1 MIPIY
6 IPYLDKYKNS
16 ALMAIS
22 TNWISNYGIFV
33 KNSEE
38 KLKSILN
45 VKHCILMNNG
55 TAATHCLLL
64 ALKYKHPNIK
74 KIYVPNN
81 VFIAPWNCVLM
92 EYSKTNIDVMKI
104 NPNTLNIDTSEE
116 YIKGLD
122 KDSAVLI
129 VHNLGNIVNVPRLK
143 RMRPDIIFIEDNC
156 EGNFGKYEDIYSGTS
171 ASSLCS
177 AVSFYA
183 NKTLT
188 TGEGG
193 AFFTND
199 GKVYEYIKSIY
210 SHGMTNVRYIH
221 NKLAYN
227 YRMTNVQAAFL
238 YDQLNDL
245 DHILTLKEN
254 LFKNYDKFLEKAL
267 KESKIKKIESEEN
280 TVSANWMYC
289 IIIPELDFLCLETY
303 MNEKMIQI
311 RPFFYDIRKHD
322 HLKDI
327 KVDYSEITNRG
338 VMLPSYPGLKEE
350 QQEYIINCLNEYLV
364 VQCCKDCI

>member
-92 EYSKTNIDVMKI
+92 EYQKDNIEVMKI

-116 YIKGLD
+116 YIKSLD

-143 RMRPDIIFIEDNC
+143 RIRPDIIFIEDNC
-156 EGNFGKYEDIYSGTS
+156 EGNFGKYEEIYSGTS
-171 ASSLCS
+171 TGSLCS

-199 GKVYEYIKSIY
+199 DNTYEYIKSIY
-210 SHGMTNVRYIH
+210 SHGMTNERYIH
-221 NKLAYN
+221 NKVAYN

-245 DHILTLKEN
+245 DHILTLKDN
-254 LFKNYDKFLEKAL
+254 LFKNYYKLL
-267 KESKIKKIESEEN
+267 KKNIDEGQITKLESEEN
-280 TVSANWMYC
+280 TISANWMYC
-289 IIIPELDFLCLETY
+289 IIIPNLKFKHMENY

-311 RPFFYDIRKHD
+311 RPLFYDIRKHD

-327 KVDYSEITNRG
+327 NIDYPEITNRG
-338 VMLPSYPGLKEE
+338 IMLPSYPQIKKE
-350 QQEYIINCLNEYLV
+350 QQEYIVNCLNEYL
-364 VQCCKDCI
+364 KLLG

>member
-16 ALMAIS
+16 SHDAIN
-22 TNWISNYGIFV
+22 TNWISNYGVYI

-38 KLKSILN
+38 LLKIILN

-55 TAATHCLLL
+55 TSAVHCLLL
-64 ALKYKHPNIK
+64 ALKYKYPSIN

-92 EYSKTNIDVMKI
+92 EYQKVNIEVMKTN
-104 NPNTLNIDTSEE
+104 PLTLNIDTSEE
-116 YIKGLD
+116 YIKSLE
-122 KDSAVLI
+122 KKSAVLI

-143 RMRPDIIFIEDNC
+143 RIRPDIIFMEDNC
-156 EGNFGKYEDIYSGTS
+156 EGNFGKYEGIYSGTS
-171 ASSLCS
+171 ESSLCS

-199 GKVYEYIKSIY
+199 DETYQYIKSIY
-210 SHGMTNVRYIH
+210 SHGMTNERYIH
-221 NKLAYN
+221 DKLAYN
-227 YRMTNVQAAFL
+227 YRMTNVQAGFL

-254 LFKNYDKFLEKAL
+254 LFKNYDKLLEKAL
-267 KESKIKKIESEEN
+267 KEGKIIKLESEEN
-280 TVSANWMYC
+280 TISANWMYC
-289 IIIPELDFLCLETY
+289 IIIHELDFKSFEDY
-303 MNEKMIQI
+303 MNEKLIQI

-322 HLKDI
+322 HFKDI
-327 KVDYSEITNRG
+327 KVDYPEITNTG
-338 VMLPSYPGLKEE
+338 IMLPSYPGLKHE
-350 QQEYIINCLNEYLV
+350 QQEYIINCLKDYLNE
-364 VQCCKDCI
+364 

>member
-16 ALMAIS
+16 ALIAIS
-22 TNWISNYGIFV
+22 TNWISNYGVFV
-33 KNSEE
+33 KNAEE
-38 KLKSILN
+38 KLKKILN

-74 KIYVPNN
+74 KIYIPNN
-81 VFIAPWNCVLM
+81 VFVAPWNCVLM
-92 EYSKTNIDVMKI
+92 EYQKENIEVMKI
-104 NPNTLNIDTSEE
+104 NPLTLNADTSEE
-116 YIKGLD
+116 YIKSLE
-122 KDSAVLI
+122 KNSAVLI
-129 VHNLGNIVNVPRLK
+129 VHNLGNIVNVLRLK
-143 RMRPDIIFIEDNC
+143 RIRPDIIFIEDNC

-171 ASSLCS
+171 ESSLCS

-199 GKVYEYIKSIY
+199 DKVYEYIKSIY
-210 SHGMTNVRYIH
+210 SHGMTNKRYIH
-221 NKLAYN
+221 NKVAYN

-254 LFKNYDKFLEKAL
+254 LFKNYDKLLEKAL
-267 KESKIKKIESEEN
+267 KEGKIIKLESEEN
-280 TVSANWMYC
+280 TISATWMYC
-289 IIIPELDFLCLETY
+289 IVIHGLDFKSLENY
-303 MNEKMIQI
+303 MNEKMVQI

-327 KVDYSEITNRG
+327 KVDYPEIANSG
-338 VMLPSYPGLKEE
+338 IMLPSYPGLKEE
-350 QQEYIINCLNEYLV
+350 QQEYIVNCLYNYLN
-364 VQCCKDCI
+364 ITYLNI

>member
-33 KNSEE
+33 KNAEE
-38 KLKSILN
+38 KLKKILN
-45 VKHCILMNNG
+45 IKYCILMNNG

-74 KIYVPNN
+74 KIYIPNN
-81 VFIAPWNCVLM
+81 VFVAPWNCVLM
-92 EYSKTNIDVMKI
+92 EYQKENIEVMKI
-104 NPNTLNIDTSEE
+104 NPLTLNMDTSEE

-143 RMRPDIIFIEDNC
+143 RIRPDIIFIEDNC
-156 EGNFGKYEDIYSGTS
+156 EGNFGKYEEIYSGTS
-171 ASSLCS
+171 TGSLCS
-177 AVSFYA
+177 TVSFYA

-199 GKVYEYIKSIY
+199 DKVYEYIKSIY

-245 DHILTLKEN
+245 DHILTLKEK

-289 IIIPELDFLCLETY
+289 IIIPELDFPCLETY

-311 RPFFYDIRKHD
+311 RPFFYDIRKHY

-364 VQCCKDCI
+364 MQ